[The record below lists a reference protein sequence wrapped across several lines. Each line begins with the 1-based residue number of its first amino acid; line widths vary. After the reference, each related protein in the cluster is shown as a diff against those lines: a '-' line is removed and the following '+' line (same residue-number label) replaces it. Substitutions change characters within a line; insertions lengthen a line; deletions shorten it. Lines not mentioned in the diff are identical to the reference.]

1 MNDEPRSP
9 ERGAEVLSTLPR
21 SRPHRRSSKRPAP
34 GASAVV
40 DPPAPAGPPAPERPA
55 PAAAPPA
62 PAASSAPAAAG
73 GPAAPGARKPAP
85 AAHRRRAGGTE
96 RPERLRQP
104 PQPRGLP
111 PKPDR
116 APGAQPELTDAGRP
130 ALVATA
136 VQAAAE
142 LAEIGLTLSARALR
156 RAVSRLPRP

>member
-21 SRPHRRSSKRPAP
+21 SRPHRRSSKRPAS
-34 GASAVV
+34 GASALAE
-40 DPPAPAGPPAPERPA
+40 PPARPVTPTKA
-55 PAAAPPA
+55 QPRK
-62 PAASSAPAAAG
+62 PAASRPRAAG
-73 GPAAPGARKPAP
+73 
-85 AAHRRRAGGTE
+85 AG

-111 PKPDR
+111 PKPEP
-116 APGAQPELTDAGRP
+116 APTTRPEPADASRP
-130 ALVATA
+130 AIVATA

-156 RAVSRLPRP
+156 GAVSRLPRP